1 MRERLNRLVEEMLEK
16 GVLYEDARQEF
27 ERRFVTC
34 ALTRSKGNLSRA
46 AELLGLH
53 RNTLGRKVAA
63 YRIKRTPLKASAPRR
78 QRIQKS
84 VA

>member
-1 MRERLNRLVEEMLEK
+1 MRERLNRLIEEMLEK
-16 GVLYEDARQEF
+16 GVLYEDA
-27 ERRFVTC
+27 
-34 ALTRSKGNLSRA
+34 RSKGNLSRA

-63 YRIKRTPLKASAPRR
+63 YRIKRTPLKASEPRR
-78 QRIQKS
+78 QRIPKS